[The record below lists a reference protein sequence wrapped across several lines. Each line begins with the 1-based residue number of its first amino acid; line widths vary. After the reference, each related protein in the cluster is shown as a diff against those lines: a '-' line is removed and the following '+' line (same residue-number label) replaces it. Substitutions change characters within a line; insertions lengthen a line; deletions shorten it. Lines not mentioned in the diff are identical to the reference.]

1 MRVFDGSSVAVE
13 MVSATEL
20 VASRGRREE
29 SLAPPRRGRV
39 GGNAAVTAAAY
50 CVRKLYSYSQPGHR
64 QTLRSQLTDTRSN
77 SSETD
82 SRKRVGT
89 RHARL
94 TGYPPYVYMPIYLVL
109 CVTYALW
116 AAQSARGI
124 CLWRA
129 PSSLSAHNKIEHE
142 HPAVPVLCP
151 RHMPQRRLVL
161 LFARCSRTR
170 GS

>member
-94 TGYPPYVYMPIYLVL
+94 TGYPPMYTCRYTWYNVSL
-109 CVTYALW
+109 CTVGGAKRPRHLSV
-116 AAQSARGI
+116 AGAK
-124 CLWRA
+124 L
-129 PSSLSAHNKIEHE
+129 PLSA
-142 HPAVPVLCP
+142 
-151 RHMPQRRLVL
+151 
-161 LFARCSRTR
+161 
-170 GS
+170 